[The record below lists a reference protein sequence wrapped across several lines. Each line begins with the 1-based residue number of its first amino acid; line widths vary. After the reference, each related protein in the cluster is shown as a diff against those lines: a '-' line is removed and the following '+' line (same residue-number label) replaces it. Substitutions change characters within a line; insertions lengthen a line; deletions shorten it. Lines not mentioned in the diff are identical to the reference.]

1 MLLNPILALLQF
13 TTVIPL
19 GKPADF
25 GSFARHSW
33 LYPVAGYVTGG
44 FAGICVFWIDAPL
57 LAAAAGVAA
66 LFLITGAHHLDGL
79 LDLGDGLMVHGD
91 REKRRQALTD
101 RQIGAGGVAM
111 GGAVTLVSFAAM
123 ASSPILWA
131 ALVAAEVAAKFSM
144 AFLTVY
150 GPPFREGIHSFLH
163 QASRPYFP
171 VLSGLL
177 FIPLFL
183 LPLAPLRLAGAFL
196 VMIIVPACL
205 LFISRRIFGGVN
217 GDVVGAAGE
226 ITRAL
231 VLAALVMLPAGTGF

>member
-33 LYPVAGYVTGG
+33 LYPIAGYVTGG
-44 FAGICVFWIDAPL
+44 FAGICVFWIGIPL

-79 LDLGDGLMVHGD
+79 LDLGDGLMAHGD
-91 REKRRQALTD
+91 QEKRRQALTD

-131 ALVAAEVAAKFSM
+131 ALIAAEVAAKFSM

-171 VLSGLL
+171 VLSVLL
-177 FIPLFL
+177 CVPLFL
-183 LPLAPLRLAGAFL
+183 LPLAPLRLAGALL
-196 VMIIVPACL
+196 VMIIVPACIL
-205 LFISRRIFGGVN
+205 CISRRIFGGVN

-231 VLAALVMLPAGTGF
+231 VLAALVMLPAGAGF